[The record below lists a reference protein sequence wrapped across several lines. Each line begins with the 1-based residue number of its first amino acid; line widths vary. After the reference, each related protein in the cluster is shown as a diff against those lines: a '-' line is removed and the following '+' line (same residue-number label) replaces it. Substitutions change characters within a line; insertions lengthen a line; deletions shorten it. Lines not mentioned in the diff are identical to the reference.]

1 MTNKDSSFKIISRK
15 YCGNDLREDFFV
27 EKCRNPQQ
35 VSQPR
40 HIFRAVA
47 EAAAL
52 INEEYNIFTQVVG
65 GRALIRSELVG
76 KDDAYEYI
84 RGINDS
90 LDNSVFDCSNSEY
103 EK

>member
-1 MTNKDSSFKIISRK
+1 M
-15 YCGNDLREDFFV
+15 

-84 RGINDS
+84 
-90 LDNSVFDCSNSEY
+90 
-103 EK
+103 